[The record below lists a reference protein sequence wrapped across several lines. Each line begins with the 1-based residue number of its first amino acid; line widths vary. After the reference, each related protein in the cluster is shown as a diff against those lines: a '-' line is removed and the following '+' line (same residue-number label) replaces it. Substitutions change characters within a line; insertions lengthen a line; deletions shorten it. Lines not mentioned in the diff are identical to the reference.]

1 MACSISVLLFFSKS
15 KCLFWRQKSISVGS
29 DMDENPA
36 KNNAKQLILYVLSM
50 SSGHL
55 IAVIFLDFLPSQ
67 PECQVGPRN
76 EPASNMSNLS
86 QLSLN
91 ILHYLAKC
99 WCLSTA
105 HQIPVPPNKQP
116 KFNKL
121 ITVEHRDIFQGICG
135 MCGML
140 WYLWYLYLSHLHHL
154 GSWQVQEPVA
164 RRSRNRT
171 NCLRNGRA
179 PRNAFFS
186 RSEGIMPMTRMA
198 ARTRGDLAESWHHTS
213 DAAIEHFFEDLEV

>member
-55 IAVIFLDFLPSQ
+55 IAVVFLDFLPSQ

-86 QLSLN
+86 QLALN
-91 ILHYLAKC
+91 IVHYLAKC

-105 HQIPVPPNKQP
+105 HQIPVPPNQ
-116 KFNKL
+116 
-121 ITVEHRDIFQGICG
+121 TT
-135 MCGML
+135 
-140 WYLWYLYLSHLHHL
+140 
-154 GSWQVQEPVA
+154 QVQTNSSLLNIVTSFKVSVVCVVSVVSVSFSSAPSWILA
-164 RRSRNRT
+164 GPRT
-171 NCLRNGRA
+171 SGKALKKPNQLSAERQSSPQCL
-179 PRNAFFS
+179 
-186 RSEGIMPMTRMA
+186 
-198 ARTRGDLAESWHHTS
+198 L
-213 DAAIEHFFEDLEV
+213 FEI